1 MLRHTTPLFFLLAL
15 TSDAQVT
22 IGQNEMPH
30 AGDEL
35 RSTRAAI
42 NPFLN
47 YQATGPA
54 YTWDFNLV
62 HAEEDTTV
70 YQSVSSTNFI
80 YALAYADIFF
90 NPNRANHA
98 RAGVDLPFN
107 ELLPIEDPYTFF
119 YRSSSV
125 YKKVGYGVDLAG
137 IPVPI
142 TFTEQDV
149 VYNLPLNYG
158 NSDVSSSAYQVS
170 VPTLAYYGYQ
180 QERTNEVDGWGS
192 ITTPAG
198 TWDVLRVKTTL
209 EGRDSINIDTLSVG
223 FSVDRPIVRE
233 YKWLA
238 PGLRVPVLQVNT
250 SEIFGLELITSIYF
264 YDVPRTLAVNEP
276 FAQVLCPGSSVSV
289 PYTATGVFNT
299 GGFLVPANVFTAQLS
314 DENGDFTNAVNIGSI
329 TSAVSGSITAT
340 IPGNTPVGSGYRI
353 RVIANHP
360 DFIGAVNSAPITISD
375 EVPIASVAANGPI
388 AFCAGGSV
396 VLSGSS
402 SSSASLQWMLD
413 GADIPGATENELTVT
428 EGGTYTVRASN
439 ACGNAVSDAVLVVV
453 NEAPVH
459 TLDQPAYLSCDGQLP
474 IISAVDQSGQ
484 SALEY
489 VWFLNV
495 VVITG
500 ESASALLAGEVG
512 DYSVQ
517 VTNTVTGCSWT
528 TAASPFILDQV
539 QTPSVSAAGPVS
551 FCAGGSVLLSVNAD
565 PFLDYQWYAGG
576 DALIDATSPEYTA
589 AQAGSYTVVATSANG
604 CTSNASTAVEV
615 QVVDAPAQPTVT
627 AAGPTT
633 FCAGGEVTLEA
644 TVDPDASYTWLLNG
658 TAIPDADAATL
669 EATVSGAYSVV
680 LTSPEGCASEVA
692 DAVQVVVNEA
702 PIAPIIEDAG
712 GSLTTD
718 AVGSLQW
725 SLNGEVIDGAVSSTL
740 EPTENGSYAVTV
752 TDTNGCSTTSD
763 PYAYISTGIATE
775 VVDATVIFPN
785 PSSGVFFV
793 RVAVAGAGY
802 VLYDATGAS
811 IRAGRTGTTAT
822 RFDLSSEAPGVYF
835 LQLQS
840 GTTTTVERVVLTR

>member
-15 TSDAQVT
+15 ASHAQVT

-35 RSTRAAI
+35 RSTRASI

-149 VYNLPLNYG
+149 VYNLPLTYG
-158 NSDVSSSAYQVS
+158 AADVSTSAYQVS

-209 EGRDSINIDTLSVG
+209 EGRDSINIDTLSLG
-223 FSVDRPIVRE
+223 FTVDRPIVRE

-276 FAQVLCPGSSVSV
+276 FAQVLCPGSSISV

-314 DENGDFTNAVNIGSI
+314 DANGDFTNAVNIGSI

-360 DFIGAVNSAPITISD
+360 DFVGEVNASAITISD
-375 EVPIASVAANGPI
+375 ELPTASVIANGPT

-413 GADIPGATENELTVT
+413 GADIPGAMENDLAVT
-428 EGGTYTVRASN
+428 QGGAYTVRASN
-439 ACGNAVSDAVLVVV
+439 ACGSGVSEALLVVV

-459 TLDQPAYLSCDGQLP
+459 TLDQPVYLSCDGQLP
-474 IISAVDQSGQ
+474 TITAVDQSGQ
-484 SALEY
+484 SDLVYA
-489 VWFLNV
+489 WFLNGV
-495 VVITG
+495 TITG
-500 ESASALLAGEVG
+500 ESASTVLAGEVG

-517 VTNTVTGCSWT
+517 VTNTSTGCSWT
-528 TAASPFILDQV
+528 TTPSPFILDVV
-539 QTPSVSAAGPVS
+539 QTPSVSASGPVS
-551 FCAGGSVLLSVNAD
+551 FCAGGSVLLSVNPD
-565 PFLDYQWYAGG
+565 PFLDYQWYVGG
-576 DALIDATSPEYTA
+576 EALNGATSPEYTA
-589 AQAGSYTVVATSANG
+589 MQTGSYTVVATSLNG
-604 CTSNASTAVEV
+604 CTSNASAGVDVQEV
-615 QVVDAPAQPTVT
+615 DPPAQPVITPLGEI
-627 AAGPTT
+627 A
-633 FCAGGEVTLEA
+633 FCAGGSVLLEA
-644 TVDPDASYTWLLNG
+644 TLIPDASYTWWLNG
-658 TAIPDADAATL
+658 SPIPDTDSSTL
-669 EATVSGAYSVV
+669 EATTSGDYAVV
-680 LTSPEGCASEVA
+680 LTSLEGCTSEVA
-692 DAVQVVVNEA
+692 ATVQVVVNEA
-702 PIAPIIEDAG
+702 PAVPVITDAG

-718 AVGSLQW
+718 AGGSLQW
-725 SLNGEVIDGAVSSTL
+725 SLNGEVIDGAVSPTL
-740 EPTENGSYAVTV
+740 EPAENGSYTVAV
-752 TDTNGCSTTSD
+752 TDTNGCSATSE
-763 PYAYISTGIATE
+763 PYAYISTSMATE
-775 VVDATVIFPN
+775 VIDAAMIFPN
-785 PSSGVFFV
+785 PSNGVFFV
-793 RVAVAGAGY
+793 RVPVAGAGY

-811 IRAGRTGTTAT
+811 IRAGRIMNTAT

-835 LQLQS
+835 LQLQNA
-840 GTTTTVERVVLTR
+840 TTTTVERVVLTR